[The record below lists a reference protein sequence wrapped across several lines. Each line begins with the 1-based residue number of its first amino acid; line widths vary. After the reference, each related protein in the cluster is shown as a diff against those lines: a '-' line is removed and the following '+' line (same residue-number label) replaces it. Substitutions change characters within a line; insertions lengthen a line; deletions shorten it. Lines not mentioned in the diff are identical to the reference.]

1 MAPPRAVWCWRSLC
15 VPIWTW
21 EASCVRCA
29 WHPELAYLLAALQPS
44 RTAALQDFAA
54 RVPCT
59 KLLCNRFFRL
69 LRERLAERGIP
80 GDAAPH

>member
-1 MAPPRAVWCWRSLC
+1 
-15 VPIWTW
+15 
-21 EASCVRCA
+21 
-29 WHPELAYLLAALQPS
+29 LLAALQPS